1 MADMTGRSGSA
12 RQRRS
17 VAVLVAVGLL
27 LTATGILIS
36 VGAVMAAD
44 RPLLVPLLLC
54 ADFVCFA
61 AVGAVVALAR
71 PDNRIGWM
79 LLAGGA
85 LICLG
90 TAGVDRALLGL
101 VYAPG
106 TVRAASAWAV
116 GGAVLRVW
124 GWSLLTVGVPMLFPD
139 GRLASRRWRWLAWLL
154 GAAIV
159 AQTLGTAFGAH
170 AQLDALAGW
179 QNPLS
184 SPRLDAIAEPL
195 SALGLVLTLLA
206 ALGAIAEL
214 AARWRHGDPRLRQQ
228 IALLAAAALL
238 ALLAA
243 PLSVAGI
250 GADWLFAVTLLP
262 LPIAIGFAVLA
273 RGLYD
278 LSTAANRTLVWVLLS
293 AVVVGLYALVIAG
306 VGSVLDVRD
315 TRWLPWLAAAVVALC
330 LAPLRDVLQRSVN
343 RLIFGR
349 WDDPYAVLAGLG
361 RQLEASADEDRL
373 LDEVVAQLGPALDLR
388 RVAVRDA
395 SGRIVAGVADD
406 DGNSH
411 DDTTVALVA
420 FHRTVGS
427 LHYAAKAQL
436 RPEDQ
441 RLLDDVAAQLGV
453 LLHARWLAGDLQSAR
468 ERLVLAREEERRRLR
483 RDLHDGIGPALAGH
497 LIRLD
502 LGLRQLSSTDPAR
515 PTLLTL
521 QSEMQG
527 TVIDL
532 RRVVEGLRPPALD
545 ELGLEPALGQAVAR
559 LALGS
564 PVSVDLEIDALP
576 ELPAAVEVA
585 IYRIVSEA
593 VANVVKHAAASRCR
607 IHIWCEDHTVSLRVI
622 DDGVGFDPGAV
633 RADGHGLD
641 TMRERAEELG
651 GWLIIGGD
659 GGTSVSAGIE
669 FKGSGS

>member
-1 MADMTGRSGSA
+1 M
-12 RQRRS
+12 
-17 VAVLVAVGLL
+17 
-27 LTATGILIS
+27 
-36 VGAVMAAD
+36 
-44 RPLLVPLLLC
+44 
-54 ADFVCFA
+54 
-61 AVGAVVALAR
+61 
-71 PDNRIGWM
+71 
-79 LLAGGA
+79 
-85 LICLG
+85 
-90 TAGVDRALLGL
+90 
-101 VYAPG
+101 
-106 TVRAASAWAV
+106 
-116 GGAVLRVW
+116 
-124 GWSLLTVGVPMLFPD
+124 
-139 GRLASRRWRWLAWLL
+139 
-154 GAAIV
+154 
-159 AQTLGTAFGAH
+159 
-170 AQLDALAGW
+170 
-179 QNPLS
+179 
-184 SPRLDAIAEPL
+184 
-195 SALGLVLTLLA
+195 
-206 ALGAIAEL
+206 
-214 AARWRHGDPRLRQQ
+214 
-228 IALLAAAALL
+228 
-238 ALLAA
+238 
-243 PLSVAGI
+243 
-250 GADWLFAVTLLP
+250 TLLP

-306 VGSVLDVRD
+306 RRQRCWMSGTR
-315 TRWLPWLAAAVVALC
+315 RWLPWLAAAVVALC

-441 RLLDDVAAQLGV
+441 RLLDDLAAQLGV

-607 IHIWCEDHTVSLRVI
+607 IHIWCGDHTVSLRVI